1 MSKIFPNINNSD
13 FHIIANKNDKTK
25 IVQLPSGN
33 LHVSYILMFIQC
45 YCYCF
50 VYVLY

>member
-25 IVQLPSGN
+25 LFNYLVVI
-33 LHVSYILMFIQC
+33 YMFPI
-45 YCYCF
+45 Y
-50 VYVLY
+50 